1 MSVAGKLFLTLLCV
15 AGVARGQVYG
25 WNERKVNLPYLV
37 RIETSFRNIHDN
49 EKAVPGDCGGTIL
62 NEFWVVTAAHCFD
75 PYSME
80 GQQGV
85 DVGNSIQLFAG
96 DVHKKKTNSK
106 SIKTRQ
112 QRVSYFWTMHP
123 NYKMVGDDF
132 VYDIALVKVHNKF
145 VFS

>member
-1 MSVAGKLFLTLLCV
+1 MTGMLFCALLCV
-15 AGVARGQVYG
+15 ACVARGQVYG
-25 WNERKVNLPYLV
+25 GNERKVNPPYLV
-37 RIETSFRNIHDN
+37 RIETSLVNIHDN
-49 EKAVPGDCGGTIL
+49 EKSELGDCGGTIL

-75 PYSME
+75 SYSVKR
-80 GQQGV
+80 QQRL
-85 DVGNSIQLFAG
+85 DVGKSIQVFAG
-96 DVHKKKTNSK
+96 DVHRKETNSK
-106 SIKTRQ
+106 SLKTRQ